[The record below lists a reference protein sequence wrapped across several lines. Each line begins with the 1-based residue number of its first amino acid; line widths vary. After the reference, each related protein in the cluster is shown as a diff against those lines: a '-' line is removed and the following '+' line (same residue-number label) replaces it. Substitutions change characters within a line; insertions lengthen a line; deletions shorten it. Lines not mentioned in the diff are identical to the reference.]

1 MTFKTKRVGDV
12 IDEIAMGP
20 FGSNIKVD
28 CFVPSGIPV
37 LNGSNLT
44 GFTLTEE
51 TFNYVTPE
59 KATSLKRAVAWR
71 GDIVITHRGTLGQIV
86 YIPAD
91 SKHEKYVISQSQF
104 RVRCKE
110 TEMLPEF
117 MVYFFHSREGK
128 HQLLSNTSQV
138 GVPALARPSST
149 FQELEMPVPTIAE
162 QRVIVNTLS
171 ALDARIAENRKIN
184 HHLKKIAQA
193 VFKSWFVDFEPFGGE
208 MPVDWRVVEFSSFLT
223 IRVGK
228 SNDPSIPLFSVTDT
242 GIYPRSDKF
251 NKNLSK
257 AETKNKI
264 AYETDIV
271 FGMSRE
277 ILNWG
282 IMRAPIGG
290 VSSAYNVFAVAS
302 DINSKYLESFIKAH
316 SFYFKDLIRPATR
329 EGQSVDK
336 SALML
341 KSMYLPPDDV
351 LAEYYAIEDSLTSE
365 IQGNG
370 KESAHLADLRDTLLP
385 RLMSG
390 ELSVAEI

>member
-1 MTFKTKRVGDV
+1 MGDWKPIRIGNICKLNQQTYSLSEKWPYV
-12 IDEIAMGP
+12 NYLDTGNITENRINEIQKIVTDQDTLPSRARR
-20 FGSNIKVD
+20 KVAVD
-28 CFVPSGIPV
+28 DILYSTVRPNQRHYGILKEV
-37 LNGSNLT
+37 LPNMLVST
-44 GFTLTEE
+44 GF
-51 TFNYVTPE
+51 
-59 KATSLKRAVAWR
+59 AVITADKSVADSNFLYFYLSQN
-71 GDIVITHRGTLGQIV
+71 DIVEGLHAIG
-86 YIPAD
+86 
-91 SKHEKYVISQSQF
+91 EQS
-104 RVRCKE
+104 VSAYPSIKPSDIE
-110 TEMLPEF
+110 GLELMLPP
-117 MVYFFHSREGK
+117 
-128 HQLLSNTSQV
+128 L
-138 GVPALARPSST
+138 P
-149 FQELEMPVPTIAE
+149 E
-162 QRVIVNTLS
+162 QIEIGRTLR
-171 ALDARIAENRKIN
+171 ALDDKIENNRKIN

-316 SFYFKDLIRPATR
+316 SLYFKDLIRPATR